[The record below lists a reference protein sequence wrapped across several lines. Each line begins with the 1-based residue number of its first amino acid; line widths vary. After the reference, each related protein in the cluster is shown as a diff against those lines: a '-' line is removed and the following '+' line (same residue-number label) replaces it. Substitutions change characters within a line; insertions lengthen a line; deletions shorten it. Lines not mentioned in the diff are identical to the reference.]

1 MGLEWLPV
9 IQEQFIGEE
18 SMATGDRGMVNA
30 GGQGAAPVPR
40 RRFVE
45 VLLGGGFLAT
55 AVAFVYPVLR
65 YLVPPKTADLGGDS
79 VVAGRVGEL
88 KPNSGKIFR
97 FGSRP
102 GLLIRTASGEY
113 RAMSA
118 TCTHLSCT
126 VQYRDDLREVW
137 CACHNGKYS
146 LDGRNIAGPP
156 PRPLEAFDVQVRGEE
171 IFVRRRREA

>member
-1 MGLEWLPV
+1 MP
-9 IQEQFIGEE
+9 
-18 SMATGDRGMVNA
+18 NA
-30 GGQGAAPVPR
+30 DASLSPAIPR

-45 VLLGGGFLAT
+45 VLLGSGFLTT
-55 AVAFVYPVLR
+55 AAAFIYPVLR
-65 YLVPPKTADLGGDS
+65 YLVPPKTSDLGSDA
-79 VVAGRVGEL
+79 VVAGRVGDL
-88 KPNSGKIFR
+88 KVNSGKIFR
-97 FGSRP
+97 FGNRP

-137 CACHNGKYS
+137 CACHNGKYN
-146 LDGRNIAGPP
+146 LDGRNISGPP
-156 PRPLEAFDVQVRGEE
+156 PRPLEAFDVQVKGEE

>member
-1 MGLEWLPV
+1 
-9 IQEQFIGEE
+9 
-18 SMATGDRGMVNA
+18 MATSNPGAINPSDRLAA
-30 GGQGAAPVPR
+30 GVPR

-45 VLLGGGFLAT
+45 VLLGSGFLAT
-55 AVAFVYPVLR
+55 AVAFFYPVLR
-65 YLVPPKTADLGGDS
+65 YLVPPKGSDLGSDS

-97 FGSRP
+97 FGDRP
-102 GLLIRTASGEY
+102 GLLIRTADGEY

-126 VQYRDDLREVW
+126 VQYRDDLHEVW
-137 CACHNGKYS
+137 CACHNGLYD
-146 LDGRNIAGPP
+146 LMGRNISGPP
-156 PRPLEAFDVQVRGEE
+156 PRPLQGFEVQVRGDE

>member
-1 MGLEWLPV
+1 
-9 IQEQFIGEE
+9 
-18 SMATGDRGMVNA
+18 MASGDQSLGSPSRHV
-30 GGQGAAPVPR
+30 PPLVPR

-45 VLLGGGFLAT
+45 MLLGSGFLAT

-65 YLVPPKTADLGGDS
+65 YLVPPKASDLGSDS

-97 FGSRP
+97 FGNRP

-113 RAMSA
+113 RAMSG

-126 VQYRDDLREVW
+126 VQYRDDLRQVW
-137 CACHNGKYS
+137 CACHNGKYD
-146 LDGRNIAGPP
+146 LNGRNISGPP
-156 PRPLEAFDVQVRGEE
+156 PRPLEGFEVQVRGDE

>member
-1 MGLEWLPV
+1 
-9 IQEQFIGEE
+9 
-18 SMATGDRGMVNA
+18 MATSDPGMVKPS
-30 GGQGAAPVPR
+30 GPLSTPPPR
-40 RRFVE
+40 RRYVE
-45 VLLGGGFLAT
+45 MLLGGGFLAT

-65 YLVPPKTADLGGDS
+65 YLVPPESSDLGGDS

-88 KPNSGKIFR
+88 KANSGKIFR

-102 GLLIRTASGEY
+102 GLLIRTADGEY

-137 CACHNGKYS
+137 CACHNGKYN
-146 LDGRNIAGPP
+146 LNGRNISGPP

-171 IFVRRRREA
+171 IFVRRRRES

>member
-1 MGLEWLPV
+1 
-9 IQEQFIGEE
+9 
-18 SMATGDRGMVNA
+18 MATGDRGAMNP
-30 GGQGAAPVPR
+30 GDRLSTPVPR

-45 VLLGGGFLAT
+45 VLLGGGFLA
-55 AVAFVYPVLR
+55 AAAAFVYPVLR
-65 YLVPPKTADLGGDS
+65 YLVPPKALDLGSDS
-79 VVAGRVGEL
+79 VVAGRVGL

-97 FGSRP
+97 FGNHP

-126 VQYRDDLREVW
+126 VQYRDDLRQVW
-137 CACHNGKYS
+137 CACHNGTYD
-146 LDGRNIAGPP
+146 LNGRNISGPP
-156 PRPLEAFDVQVRGEE
+156 PRPLEGFEVQVRGDE